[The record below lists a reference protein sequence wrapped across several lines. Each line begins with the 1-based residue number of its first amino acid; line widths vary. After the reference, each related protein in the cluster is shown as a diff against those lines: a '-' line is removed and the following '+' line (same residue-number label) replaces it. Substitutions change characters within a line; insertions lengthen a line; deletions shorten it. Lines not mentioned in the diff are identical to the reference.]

1 MNARDRHP
9 AEIVLPSDPAT
20 LPPHPPGGPVIQRMA
35 SPTRQTFPT
44 EEGID
49 MRKLLFA
56 TLAASLAVL
65 PGLRADAQT
74 VVNAD
79 VTTDT
84 NWSGVI
90 VIERPIFVKSGA
102 TLTID
107 PGTIV
112 RGQPRTAAV
121 LAGSTVGTPGALVV
135 TQNGQ
140 IVANGTANNP
150 IIMTTAAVDNNGPLG
165 AGPPDNVADDDDG
178 NGFRDA
184 WTPGDLFL
192 DDTPATAPLAPLNAT
207 GGQNV
212 ALWGGLVVL
221 GNASTNLSDPCGTGQ
236 GTCTVEGLTVPGFPA
251 ADCRYGGT
259 DDADSSGSLSYISV
273 RHAGDEIG
281 NSNELNGDTMAGGG
295 NGTDFHH
302 IEVYAN
308 FDDGIEWFGGTVNG
322 DHLNVV
328 FAGDDSFDADQGYR
342 GTNQFLA
349 TILTY
354 FNQDNQTTP
363 GVPPFP
369 TYGSLSGDK
378 GCEWDGDDWDEPTV
392 GTRVNTDVNGQPD
405 PFSNATWWNFTIA
418 GSAQSTTYNGHTND
432 NDGCEMRH
440 GFAGTA
446 NNGIIYDTLGR
457 QGIDDAGLGTDVPP
471 AGAANGDFRTPA
483 NALAGLIHVHDV
495 TCNSVTG
502 YPVAAPDTAEENEI
516 LSGTGANENEG
527 FGSAN
532 IGCNGVNDPDFAL
545 VAETTSFT
553 PTGVSGKLD
562 SSLATIDLRPANTTA
577 TMTGS
582 VPPGSLD
589 TTATY
594 RGAFAPS
601 PAALWV
607 NGWTA
612 LAEANILPE
621 PNSMSALA
629 AGAVLLMLLKRR
641 R

>member
-1 MNARDRHP
+1 
-9 AEIVLPSDPAT
+9 
-20 LPPHPPGGPVIQRMA
+20 
-35 SPTRQTFPT
+35 
-44 EEGID
+44 
-49 MRKLLFA
+49 MRRLSFA

-65 PGLRADAQT
+65 PGISADAQT
-74 VVNAD
+74 VVSTD
-79 VTTDT
+79 VTTNT
-84 NWSGVI
+84 TWNGVI
-90 VIERPIFVKSGA
+90 VLTKPIFVKSGA

-135 TQNGQ
+135 TQDGQ

-165 AGPPDNVADDDDG
+165 AGPPDNIADDDDG

-184 WTPGDLFL
+184 WTPGDVFL
-192 DDTPATAPLAPLNAT
+192 DDTPATAPLAPLNAA

-236 GTCTVEGLTVPGFPA
+236 GTCTIEGLTVPGFPA
-251 ADCRYGGT
+251 ADARYGGT

-281 NSNELNGDTMAGGG
+281 NSNELNGVTLGGVG
-295 NGTDFHH
+295 SGTDFHH
-302 IEVYAN
+302 IEVYCN

-328 FAGDDSFDADQGYR
+328 FAGDDSFDVDQGYR
-342 GTNQFLA
+342 GTNQFLS
-349 TILTY
+349 TIMTY
-354 FNQDNQTTP
+354 FNQQ
-363 GVPPFP
+363 GGG

-392 GTRVNTDVNGQPD
+392 GTRVNTDVNGQPS
-405 PFSNATWWNFTIA
+405 PFSNSTWWNFTIA
-418 GSAQSTTYNGHTND
+418 GSAQPTTFNGHTND
-432 NDGCEMRH
+432 NDGCETRN

-446 NNGIIYDTLGR
+446 HNGIIYDTLGR
-457 QGIDDAGLGTDVPP
+457 QGIDDAGGGTDVPP
-471 AGAANGDFRTPA
+471 AGAANGDFRNPT
-483 NALAGLIHVHDV
+483 NAAAGLIQFHDV
-495 TCNSVTG
+495 TCNNVTTIPG
-502 YPVAAPDTAEENEI
+502 VGTAEHNEV
-516 LSGTGANENEG
+516 NV
-527 FGSAN
+527 FGSGN
-532 IGCNGVNDPDFAL
+532 IGCNGVNDPDFGL

-582 VPPGSLD
+582 APPIPLD

-594 RGAFAPS
+594 VGAFAPS
-601 PAALWV
+601 PTPHWQH
-607 NGWTA
+607 GWTA
-612 LAEANILPE
+612 LGEAGMLPE
-621 PNSMSALA
+621 PSAISTLA
-629 AGAVLLMLLKRR
+629 AGSVLLMLLKRR